1 MIKKITFIT
10 VAFVY
15 CSFFV
20 NAQINEGSLLIGGQ
34 VYYNNVSGKTSE
46 GGITEK
52 TSNGVIDLSLGK
64 AIKDNVVVGV
74 HLEFVP
80 GSTGHINNGIV
91 SYKTKVNGYGGGV
104 FYRKYKTLAKDFY
117 FFIEAG
123 ANYLYERQTT
133 RDTAGNK
140 VQMSTYSAVQLS
152 LAPGIS
158 YKVLKNLHMEVMIP
172 GLLTLQY
179 EVDKASSISQSASQN
194 KYTFNTNINA
204 STLNNISVGFRL
216 IF

>member
-10 VAFVY
+10 LAFLC

-20 NAQINEGSLLIGGQ
+20 NAQIKEGSLLIGGQ
-34 VYYNNVSGKTSE
+34 VYYANVSAKTSN
-46 GGITEK
+46 GGRMEK
-52 TSNGVIDLSLGK
+52 ASNGVIDLSLGK
-64 AIKDNVVVGV
+64 AIKDNVVLGV
-74 HLEFVP
+74 HLQFIP
-80 GSTGHINNGIV
+80 GTSDQINNGSV
-91 SYKTKVNGYGGGV
+91 SYKTKSNGYGAGV

-123 ANYLYERQTT
+123 ANYLYEKQTT

-140 VQMSTYSAVQLS
+140 VQMSTYSAVQLA

-179 EVDKASSISQSASQN
+179 EVDKTSSISQSASQN

-204 STLNNISVGFRL
+204 STLNNLSVGFRL